1 MSTSEYLNWIRYFE
15 GKEADRKQGEEVSKG
30 NIMAM
35 DSKQVIGA
43 LTGGS

>member
-15 GKEADRKQGEEVSKG
+15 GKAADSKQAEEVSKG

-35 DSKQVIGA
+35 NEDQVVGA
-43 LTGGS
+43 LTNG